1 MRIGVPKETAAGEH
15 RVALVPEVVSKL
27 GAKGLDVLVQSGAG
41 ADALLPDA
49 AFAEAG
55 AQIAGTPDQSGA
67 AGGDLDLAA
76 VWGAD
81 VVVKIAPPDAEEI
94 RRLGSG
100 SILIGFL
107 APLSSPQ
114 TTRALA
120 DAGATAFAMEAI
132 PRISRAQAMD
142 ALSSQSN
149 VAGYRAALLGAEE
162 MGRFYPMLMTAAGTI
177 PPAKVLVLGVGVAG
191 LQALATAKRLGA
203 RTTGYDVRPEVA
215 EQVESLGAQWLDL
228 GLEASG
234 EGGYARELT
243 EEERATQQRAL
254 TEAIKG
260 FDVVITTALVPG
272 RPAPR
277 LVTAEAVEGMKAGSV
292 IVDMAGEAGGN
303 CELTEPG
310 ETVVR
315 HDVKI
320 VSPLNLPAGMPEHSS
335 QLFARNVQALLELF
349 VGEDGNLHLDF
360 DDEIVS
366 GACIVR
372 DGEIV
377 HPGAKAAVEAAGG
390 MSSAAASA
398 SAGPSATVPQADS
411 PQDTG
416 SSQAGDSPQAG
427 ESTGEPSGGAAA

>member
-27 GAKGLDVLVQSGAG
+27 QAKGLDVLVQSGAG
-41 ADALLPDA
+41 DGALLSDEQ
-49 AFAEAG
+49 FTEAG
-55 AQIAGTPDQSGA
+55 AKISADA
-67 AGGDLDLAA
+67 AE
-76 VWGAD
+76 VWRSD
-81 VVVKIAPPDAEEI
+81 IVVTIAPPDPETI
-94 RRLGSG
+94 RGLGQG

-107 APLSSPQ
+107 APLTAPQ
-114 TTRALA
+114 TTKALA
-120 DAGATAFAMEAI
+120 DTGATAFAMEAI

-149 VAGYRAALLGAEE
+149 VAGYKAVLLASEE
-162 MGRFYPMLMTAAGTI
+162 IGRFFPMLMTAAGTI

-215 EQVESLGAQWLDL
+215 EQVESLGAMWLDL

-243 EEERATQQRAL
+243 EEERAAQQQAL
-254 TEAIKG
+254 TDAIKG

-277 LVTAEAVEGMKAGSV
+277 LVTAEAVEGMKPGSV
-292 IVDMAGEAGGN
+292 IVDLAGEAGGN

-310 ETVVR
+310 KTVVK

-320 VSPLNLPAGMPEHSS
+320 VSPLNLPAEMAEHSS

-349 VGEDGNLHLDF
+349 VGEDGALALDWE
-360 DDEIVS
+360 DEIVK
-366 GACIVR
+366 GACVVKDGQIVN
-372 DGEIV
+372 D
-377 HPGAKAAVEAAGG
+377 GAKAAVEAAG
-390 MSSAAASA
+390 
-398 SAGPSATVPQADS
+398 
-411 PQDTG
+411 
-416 SSQAGDSPQAG
+416 
-427 ESTGEPSGGAAA
+427 

>member
-27 GAKGLDVLVQSGAG
+27 HAKGLDVVVQAGAG
-41 ADALLPDA
+41 ADAMLTDA
-49 AFAEAG
+49 AFTAAG
-55 AQIAGTPDQSGA
+55 ASIATDAAQVWQS
-67 AGGDLDLAA
+67 
-76 VWGAD
+76 D
-81 VVVKIAPPDAEEI
+81 VVVTIAPPDPEAI
-94 RRLGSG
+94 RGLGSG

-107 APLSSPQ
+107 APLTSPQ

-120 DAGATAFAMEAI
+120 DAKATAFAMEAI

-228 GLEASG
+228 GVEASG

-243 EEERATQQRAL
+243 EEDRAQQQQAL
-254 TEAIKG
+254 TDAIKG

-272 RPAPR
+272 RPAPK
-277 LVTAEAVEGMKAGSV
+277 LVTAEAVEGMKPGSV
-292 IVDMAGEAGGN
+292 IVDLAGEAGGN

-310 ETVVR
+310 QTVVC

-320 VSPLNLPAGMPEHSS
+320 VSPLNLPATMAEHSS

-349 VGEDGNLHLDF
+349 VGEDGSLQLDF
-360 DDEIVS
+360 DDEIVK

-390 MSSAAASA
+390 GAS
-398 SAGPSATVPQADS
+398 
-411 PQDTG
+411 
-416 SSQAGDSPQAG
+416 
-427 ESTGEPSGGAAA
+427 

>member
-27 GAKGLDVLVQSGAG
+27 KAKGLDVVVQSGAG
-41 ADALLPDA
+41 TDALLSDA
-49 AFAEAG
+49 AFAAAG
-55 AQIAGTPDQSGA
+55 AQTTDDVAE
-67 AGGDLDLAA
+67 
-76 VWGAD
+76 VWSSD
-81 VVVKIAPPDAEEI
+81 VVVTIAPPDPQAI
-94 RRLGSG
+94 RGLGSG

-107 APLSSPQ
+107 APLTSPQ

-120 DAGATAFAMEAI
+120 DAKATAFAMEAI

-149 VAGYRAALLGAEE
+149 VAGYRAALLGAEQ

-243 EEERATQQRAL
+243 EQERASQQQAL
-254 TEAIKG
+254 TDAIKG

-277 LVTAEAVEGMKAGSV
+277 LVTAEAVEGMKPGSV
-292 IVDMAGEAGGN
+292 IVDLAGEAGGN

-310 ETVVR
+310 QTVVR

-320 VSPLNLPAGMPEHSS
+320 VSPLNLPASMAEHSS
-335 QLFARNVQALLELF
+335 QLFARNVLALLDLF
-349 VGEDGNLHLDF
+349 VGEDGALQLDF
-360 DDEIVS
+360 DDEIVK
-366 GACIVR
+366 GACVVR

-377 HPGAKAAVEAAGG
+377 NPGAKATVEANA
-390 MSSAAASA
+390 
-398 SAGPSATVPQADS
+398 
-411 PQDTG
+411 
-416 SSQAGDSPQAG
+416 
-427 ESTGEPSGGAAA
+427 

>member
-1 MRIGVPKETAAGEH
+1 MRIGVPKETAVGER

-27 GAKGLDVLVQSGAG
+27 KAKGLDVVVQSDAG
-41 ADALLPDA
+41 ADAMLTDA
-49 AFAEAG
+49 AFAAAG
-55 AQIAGTPDQSGA
+55 AQIATDA
-67 AGGDLDLAA
+67 AE
-76 VWGAD
+76 VWHSD
-81 VVVKIAPPDAEEI
+81 VVVTIAPPDPQAI
-94 RRLGSG
+94 RGLGSG

-107 APLSSPQ
+107 APLTSPQ

-120 DAGATAFAMEAI
+120 DAKATAFAMEAI

-243 EEERATQQRAL
+243 DAERAQQQQAL
-254 TEAIKG
+254 TDAIKG

-277 LVTAEAVEGMKAGSV
+277 LVTAEAVEGMKPGSV
-292 IVDMAGEAGGN
+292 IVDLAGEAGGN

-320 VSPLNLPAGMPEHSS
+320 VSPLNLPASMAEHAS
-335 QLFARNVQALLELF
+335 QLFARNVQSLLDLF
-349 VGEDGNLHLDF
+349 VGEDGALQLDF
-360 DDEIVS
+360 YDEIVK

-372 DGEIV
+372 DGEII
-377 HPGAKAAVEAAGG
+377 HPGAKATVEVAGV
-390 MSSAAASA
+390 A
-398 SAGPSATVPQADS
+398 
-411 PQDTG
+411 
-416 SSQAGDSPQAG
+416 
-427 ESTGEPSGGAAA
+427 PSGGDPQ

>member
-27 GAKGLDVLVQSGAG
+27 KAKGLDVVVQSGAG

-49 AFAEAG
+49 AFAAAG
-55 AQIAGTPDQSGA
+55 ARVSEDVGE
-67 AGGDLDLAA
+67 
-76 VWGAD
+76 VWGSDA
-81 VVVKIAPPDAEEI
+81 VVTIAPPDAQQI
-94 RRLGSG
+94 RSLGSG

-107 APLSSPQ
+107 APLSSPV

-120 DAGATAFAMEAI
+120 EAKATAFAMEAI
-132 PRISRAQAMD
+132 PRISRAQSMD

-149 VAGYRAALLGAEE
+149 VAGYKAALLGAEQ

-177 PPAKVLVLGVGVAG
+177 PPAKVLVLGAGVAG
-191 LQALATAKRLGA
+191 LQALATARRLGA

-215 EQVESLGAQWLDL
+215 EQVQSLGAQWLDF

-243 EEERATQQRAL
+243 EQERAQQQQAL
-254 TEAIKG
+254 TDAIKG

-272 RPAPR
+272 RPAPK
-277 LVTAEAVEGMKAGSV
+277 LVTAEAVEGMKPGSV
-292 IVDMAGEAGGN
+292 IVDLAGETGGN

-320 VSPLNLPAGMPEHSS
+320 ASPLNLPASMPEHSS
-335 QLFARNVQALLELF
+335 QLFARNVLALLDLL
-349 VGEDGNLHLDF
+349 VGDDGALHLDF
-360 DDEIVS
+360 DDEIVK

-377 HPGAKAAVEAAGG
+377 NPGAKATVEAA
-390 MSSAAASA
+390 A
-398 SAGPSATVPQADS
+398 
-411 PQDTG
+411 
-416 SSQAGDSPQAG
+416 
-427 ESTGEPSGGAAA
+427 

>member
-15 RVALVPEVVSKL
+15 RVALVPEVVGKL
-27 GAKGLDVLVQSGAG
+27 QAKGLEVLVQAGAG
-41 ADALLPDA
+41 EGALLDDENYTAAGAKIAPDA
-49 AFAEAG
+49 
-55 AQIAGTPDQSGA
+55 
-67 AGGDLDLAA
+67 AA
-76 VWGAD
+76 VWGCD
-81 VVVKIAPPDAEEI
+81 VVLTIAPPDADAI
-94 RRLGSG
+94 KGLGQG

-107 APLSSPQ
+107 APLTSPQ
-114 TTRALA
+114 TTKALA
-120 DAGATAFAMEAI
+120 DARATAFAMEAI

-162 MGRFYPMLMTAAGTI
+162 IGRFYPMLMTAAGTI

-243 EEERATQQRAL
+243 DEERARQQQAL
-254 TEAIKG
+254 TDAIKG

-272 RPAPR
+272 RRAPR
-277 LVTAEAVEGMKAGSV
+277 LVTAEAIEGMKPGSV
-292 IVDMAGEAGGN
+292 IIDMAGEAGGN
-303 CELTEPG
+303 AELTEPG
-310 ETVVR
+310 QTVIR
-315 HDVKI
+315 HEVKI
-320 VSPLNLPAGMPEHSS
+320 VSPLNLPAGMAEHSS

-349 VGEDGNLHLDF
+349 VAEDGTLQLDWE
-360 DDEIVS
+360 DEIVK

-372 DGEIV
+372 GGEIV
-377 HPGAKAAVEAAGG
+377 NDGARAAVEAA
-390 MSSAAASA
+390 A
-398 SAGPSATVPQADS
+398 
-411 PQDTG
+411 
-416 SSQAGDSPQAG
+416 
-427 ESTGEPSGGAAA
+427 GGAAADGAAQS